1 MTRAEIEADI
11 GALRDIA
18 RNAFADGEEGQPYR
32 DLIARCEARLR
43 ADLAKLDGPAP
54 GFVRV
59 RVGVAVDRH
68 GLWVAAGEH
77 RTHDEDIVRN
87 QLLAGPGDS
96 ISWITADVPLP
107 RVVEVE
113 GKVEK

>member
-1 MTRAEIEADI
+1 MTRDELVEEIITIERHRDEFSVGSPSRDVFTRVANRIQAELD
-11 GALRDIA
+11 
-18 RNAFADGEEGQPYR
+18 
-32 DLIARCEARLR
+32 RLN
-43 ADLAKLDGPAP
+43 GPSP

-68 GLWVAAGEH
+68 GLWVAAGGH
-77 RTHDEDIVRN
+77 RVDDEAIVRRE
-87 QLLAGPGDS
+87 LLAGPGDS

-107 RVVEVE
+107 RVVEVK